1 MNRIAITLIA
11 TMLALPLAARA
22 ETCDRTCLEGVADT
36 FLAALAKQDPASLKW
51 APVVRNSENSVS
63 MNIGEGIWG
72 TATATHPGGVMAADP
87 HTGNVVWLGVV
98 EEHGQPAFM
107 GLRLR
112 AVNGTVADVESV
124 VARKGEPIPYGT
136 PETYKPDAVFAKSI
150 PQKARRSRDEMIA
163 IVQDYYDSKLSGT
176 LKAMFT
182 RKCARVIDGVTTTS
196 GDHPDAKVAKG
207 CAAQVTAGAFK
218 PIEAY
223 RARRFPV
230 VDEER
235 GVVVAI
241 AMEDRP
247 VYDVDFKSAD
257 GKDHKVALEYPNTRG
272 LMEIFKIRNGAIERV
287 EGVSGFLPYYMPS
300 PWGE

>member
-1 MNRIAITLIA
+1 
-11 TMLALPLAARA
+11 
-22 ETCDRTCLEGVADT
+22 
-36 FLAALAKQDPASLKW
+36 
-51 APVVRNSENSVS
+51 
-63 MNIGEGIWG
+63 
-72 TATATHPGGVMAADP
+72 
-87 HTGNVVWLGVV
+87 VVWLGVV

-112 AVNGTVADVESV
+112 AVNGGIADVESV
-124 VARKGEPIPYGT
+124 VERKGEPIPYGM
-136 PETYKPDAVFAKSI
+136 PEDYKPSTAFAKSI
-150 PQKARRSRDEMIA
+150 PQKARRTRDEMIA
-163 IVQDYYDSKLSGT
+163 IVQSYYDSKLSGT
-176 LKAMFT
+176 LKTKFA
-182 RKCARVIDGVTTTS
+182 RKCARVINGVATTS

-241 AMEDRP
+241 TMEDRP
-247 VYDVDFKSAD
+247 VYDVNFESTD

-272 LMEIFKIRNGAIERV
+272 LIEIFKIRNGAIERV